1 MGLDKKKK
9 GDMGFLRRGGGTLC
23 IENNFKKAE
32 WSKKEL
38 NCRLLKTTSWKIV
51 GPKKMN
57 QQSSS
62 SSLIL

>member
-1 MGLDKKKK
+1 MGLDKKKE
-9 GDMGFLRRGGGTLC
+9 DMVFLRRGGGTLC

-32 WSKKEL
+32 WSKNEL

>member
-1 MGLDKKKK
+1 MV
-9 GDMGFLRRGGGTLC
+9 FLRRGGGGWGGGGGGTLC